1 MDFLT
6 HPVLFHVGTLNGC
19 EFWELRPHQ
28 SQQLLK
34 AECESNTWSANTP
47 KSYLSQRSHPSDFQ
61 ESVVAR
67 SRITIYHFRVILLFF
82 HLVKSVQCA
91 VYCLNDRNMPLS
103 SNKNF
108 SASFFLPA
116 QYPDVGP
123 FNYRYCGGCGSGA
136 GACVRSSCLPA
147 CVCARV
153 CWENAARWGAEGT
166 DWDRGET
173 SSLPGRCP
181 FQGTLDTP
189 VLWNAE
195 HPALTG
201 SSPGAPLLMLL
212 PYRQLE
218 GRLRSEYRT
227 VSWHFPFA
235 VLKFSHQPNQYAVL
249 IGWLC

>member
-19 EFWELRPHQ
+19 EFRELRPHQ

-67 SRITIYHFRVILLFF
+67 SRITIYHFQVILLFF
-82 HLVKSVQCA
+82 RLVKSVQCA

-123 FNYRYCGGCGSGA
+123 FNYRYCGGGGSGA
-136 GACVRSSCLPA
+136 GACASCLPV
-147 CVCARV
+147 CVCVCVRARARV
-153 CWENAARWGAEGT
+153 GKMP
-166 DWDRGET
+166 RGGEQRAQMET
-173 SSLPGRCP
+173 VERLASVSG
-181 FQGTLDTP
+181 
-189 VLWNAE
+189 
-195 HPALTG
+195 
-201 SSPGAPLLMLL
+201 LMLPWLL
-212 PYRQLE
+212 PSGQVPLSGNPGHPSGLE
-218 GRLRSEYRT
+218 CRAPRSDR
-227 VSWHFPFA
+227 
-235 VLKFSHQPNQYAVL
+235 
-249 IGWLC
+249 